1 MSEKIDSLLF
11 VNKKIIQ
18 LENALSILENE
29 FKITSSIKDS
39 LMSENIRYEE
49 LKNLIGKLMITY

>member
-11 VNKKIIQ
+11 VNKKKIIQ

-39 LMSENIRYEE
+39 LMSII
-49 LKNLIGKLMITY
+49 KIKTKH

>member
-1 MSEKIDSLLF
+1 MSEKFDSLLF

-29 FKITSSIKDS
+29 FKITSSIKV
-39 LMSENIRYEE
+39 IH
-49 LKNLIGKLMITY
+49 